1 MDRICHSPSKWE
13 DLKHCDM
20 TNAFWGVFGTYIGKH
35 AKNKNFVSIH
45 KKRKKRKTGDARMEK
60 APNDTDFLLHPS
72 ENEDPKEL
80 PDLLAYK
87 SCTSYMGNLKIM
99 FMDKFRE
106 NTPPLVFHREN

>member
-1 MDRICHSPSKWE
+1 M
-13 DLKHCDM
+13 
-20 TNAFWGVFGTYIGKH
+20 
-35 AKNKNFVSIH
+35 
-45 KKRKKRKTGDARMEK
+45 KKRKTGDARMKK

-87 SCTSYMGNLKIM
+87 TCIAYMGNLKIM

-106 NTPPLVFHREN
+106 NTQPLVFQREHWSRILAAILSMKTEYRGKHNIRLVNPKQRAGQ